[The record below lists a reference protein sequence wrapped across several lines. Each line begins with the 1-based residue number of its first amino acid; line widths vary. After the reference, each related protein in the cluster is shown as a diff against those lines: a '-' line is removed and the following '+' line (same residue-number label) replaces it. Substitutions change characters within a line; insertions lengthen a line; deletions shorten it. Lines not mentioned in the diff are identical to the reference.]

1 MILFQILKE
10 NLKKVIK
17 MFSKTR
23 RTLFILFLVKTS
35 FLLVT
40 PVALANTSHSVCQ
53 TPSLTIPNNNSTG
66 VSDTLTISDSGKI
79 TDINVIIDANHGHLG
94 ELIFRLEHEGTTV
107 TLLEKPGLSDTAPK
121 GCYGQNIAN
130 LTVDDEGTR
139 GLQNDCRSYDPGY
152 ENTVSYQPKD
162 SLSRFDDK
170 NITGDWTL
178 TVSDNYDFNSKE
190 GTLNKWC
197 IKYERVSQAD
207 FSSTL
212 SPGST
217 IVFNDKPIVDEG
229 QIAHYSFDIS
239 ESANIED
246 LIIYSADITG
256 THASDFE
263 LIDPDPSVFP
273 FTIQLGTTQ
282 TFKLA
287 CEPSAGGE
295 HTAILTLK
303 TNVTAFPTITYPLS
317 CTGLAASYY
326 SSTMTG
332 STLNL
337 GEAEVNTAV
346 SQTVDIQETSGLR
359 DLILKS
365 ATITG
370 NSSHKDDFE
379 IVNPTTFPHTIA
391 KGNTTPFQFEV
402 KCTPSVGGK
411 RKADLTLTTNDPVH
425 QTINYKLEC
434 TGLAPVY
441 KSRTV
446 TPNQTFRLGS
456 SEPGNSTTRSLDIRN
471 TGTTDLE
478 VSFLGFTGD
487 GASIFSINLS
497 VSLSISPWKTE
508 TLTVQCKPVDEKL
521 YTATLQLATTDP
533 SQPTVDYPVTCEG
546 SNVSMPL
553 YESMPSPGKTISFGS
568 QVVGKT
574 LDKTIE
580 ILELGNDTLKVSLDT
595 PALTGHQD
603 DFSVGT
609 AFPIDII
616 DGGSAATVTVQCKPT
631 KGGLRTATLN
641 LMSND
646 ASNLKIIYTLKC
658 RGKAAGYSSTPFSSG
673 ETLDFGKKP
682 VGQTLNQT
690 IEIQEIGDADLTVD
704 LATTAIS
711 GAHAKDFEIMSP
723 NFPITIANNSGDKIN
738 VTVQCRPGDIG
749 ERTAKLHLTSND
761 PLNPTP
767 TYFLKCSG
775 QERVGPAYAST
786 PLPDGEPINFGSTPV
801 GVPVTQT
808 FDIKEVGTS
817 VLDVGLDKPDYL
829 TGDHADDFSV
839 KLPEPDTFDIN
850 SFFIRD
856 GDPSQMITL
865 ECKPS
870 SEGKR
875 KAILHLISSDS
886 LNPKPTYQ
894 LECTGTA
901 PIPTPDYSSTPAPG
915 SKLDFG
921 SPKMGATATQTIEI
935 QEVGDADLTVDLGS
949 LTGESDF
956 TIVSPSSAITIADGG
971 AAQIVTLQ
979 CQPSSVGKKTAQL
992 KLTSN
997 DPNNATLLYD
1007 LECTG
1012 TSATLPTP
1020 PTPSTPSSPITEE
1033 DSKGSAPS
1041 TKTLIVEL
1049 AGKGKGRVK
1058 SEPLGIDCDSDDQ
1071 RCYSAYDITTLVSL
1085 HVEAAP
1091 GSVFDHWEACSD
1103 GQILMINHHACVVYF
1118 KLLQGTLT
1126 VTTVGNGQVSSL
1138 PVGIDCG
1145 NSGDSCRH
1153 TYEGG
1158 PLVTLTAIPDAGW
1171 QFEGWTGQCDDR
1183 GSVTLLSDKRCEATF
1198 VQKMV
1203 QPPTVPVD
1211 AQVNVAIAGK
1221 GKGRI
1226 KSQPAGIDC
1235 GIDCIADYAPNTV
1248 VSLTATP
1255 IDNSIFTH
1263 WEGDC
1268 SGTSNPI
1275 RVNLDQAKSC
1285 NAYFALPSVKPALF
1299 HTLTVE
1305 KIGKGR
1311 VMSTS
1316 KGINCGEICSASYT
1330 HNTQLNLMAIPD
1342 TGFEFTGFSG
1352 NCAADGHL
1360 ILDTNQYCVATF
1372 VPINKAGSLQ
1382 FSQSE
1387 VIVNEEITQLVVTVT
1402 RTGDSEGA
1410 VSVDYVS
1417 SDETALQG
1425 ADYTAVNGTLQW
1437 EDGDYANKTFTVVI
1451 HDDGET
1457 EETESLRLTLSNVK
1471 GGAALALSTVDVIIY
1486 DNDSLVP
1493 SISVNY
1499 TLTVTKTGTGTG
1511 AVNSLNTGIICGD
1524 HCTQVYPSETKV
1536 ILIAQAE
1543 SGSRFIGWD
1552 GACHGNNSPFSVTLT
1567 ADRICEA
1574 KFDLTLED
1582 TTTSSTPESDLE
1594 PENATTSPTPESP
1607 VPETPPTL
1615 SDDKT
1620 ISPDH
1625 SSGSSSC
1632 LVTGTRI
1639 DGVVCNLRGK
1649 QLENV
1654 TIGSDASLSNMVL
1667 KGTIN
1672 NQGWISNATLLP
1684 NSSLTGGILTGY
1696 ITNQGTLTDIE
1707 FRGALLTG
1715 GMLAKHIINN
1725 SSVGGTLQD
1734 VDLAEDAEITGG
1746 KVAGKISGDPKG
1758 TARLNNLMVTSGS
1771 CLTDVIIGEDVE
1783 LAEDVKY
1790 GPGVKLIADPDF
1802 IPDITFICLPMQA
1815 NGQTFKNV
1823 VIEPEGELAN
1833 AVLAGTIENKG
1844 EASDIT
1850 LQADSELTGGK
1861 LRGEITNQ
1869 GTLTDIHLQDGEVT
1883 GGTLAGDIKN
1893 DAVIQEVS
1901 LAPNTTIRG
1910 GKLQGPIIGISSDA
1924 GQPARLESLS
1934 IGSGSHLENVIVGD
1948 KVTFSKEV
1956 TLKNVTIDKKGRIS
1970 RGLLEGTIQNE
1981 GRISNATLQKDSH
1994 LIGGILSGEITNH
2007 GTIEDARFYGKRLSG
2022 GILAGTLKN
2031 GKKSIIEDVV
2041 LAPNAQ
2047 IIQGQMQ
2054 GSIQGD
2060 AEQPARLDGVTI
2072 GASAQVSN
2080 VILDGKNVNNEGTIA
2095 DAEFRGLLMTGGTLS
2110 DNIRNTMG
2118 GTIKDVS
2125 LAPNTTISG
2134 GNLQGDIIG
2143 DRSAPALLENVFIA
2157 GGSYLENVVIGDNV
2171 TLAKNVILGPGVS
2184 YKNKKQVETEQEEP
2198 VEVLTALRLKPN
2210 GSLQEEKEADFVIN
2224 IRSHDE
2230 VVPNH
2235 AMLSYL
2241 EAEWLHLSSTIQ
2253 IVPEEVDQAAELI
2266 VAAIHQDDT
2275 IEAFSMR
2282 DGKKWIPWDNDLSS
2296 LETAQIYPHL
2306 PNSLEDVFVYEG
2318 DLTDIAPETTFMSNG
2333 HLLSLIDTAGEYTF
2347 TVGYRLIDGSIV
2359 FNGLEPIH
2367 FFVERAPAS
2376 CILYALH
2383 DGGLN
2388 NSQVI
2393 LIDLSAG
2400 LHGNMQAL
2408 GPKRKGRDM
2417 EGMAL
2422 DPSDSEFLLASAGDH
2437 ARVKNETT
2445 GQFEE
2450 PDGYLYRIHR
2460 ETGELEI
2467 IGPTGF
2473 DKVAGLAINPA
2484 DQTLWGWGRNNEKY
2498 HEWSGMIRI
2507 DPISGMGTPIKQF
2520 DYNLYDMGALAWS
2533 YDGSQLYT
2541 ASDEHLWVYDP
2552 ETQELEIACEHVDDG
2567 KIEGLDLQPNGFL
2580 LVGVDRGGQNNQE
2593 TSILAYD
2600 PVNCNIVHKR
2610 VYDGLRYNDIESIV
2624 WPASQCNDM
2633 SWLSDQESEVSEP

>member
-1 MILFQILKE
+1 M
-10 NLKKVIK
+10 
-17 MFSKTR
+17 
-23 RTLFILFLVKTS
+23 
-35 FLLVT
+35 
-40 PVALANTSHSVCQ
+40 
-53 TPSLTIPNNNSTG
+53 
-66 VSDTLTISDSGKI
+66 
-79 TDINVIIDANHGHLG
+79 
-94 ELIFRLEHEGTTV
+94 
-107 TLLEKPGLSDTAPK
+107 
-121 GCYGQNIAN
+121 
-130 LTVDDEGTR
+130 
-139 GLQNDCRSYDPGY
+139 
-152 ENTVSYQPKD
+152 
-162 SLSRFDDK
+162 
-170 NITGDWTL
+170 
-178 TVSDNYDFNSKE
+178 
-190 GTLNKWC
+190 
-197 IKYERVSQAD
+197 
-207 FSSTL
+207 
-212 SPGST
+212 
-217 IVFNDKPIVDEG
+217 
-229 QIAHYSFDIS
+229 
-239 ESANIED
+239 
-246 LIIYSADITG
+246 
-256 THASDFE
+256 
-263 LIDPDPSVFP
+263 
-273 FTIQLGTTQ
+273 
-282 TFKLA
+282 
-287 CEPSAGGE
+287 
-295 HTAILTLK
+295 
-303 TNVTAFPTITYPLS
+303 
-317 CTGLAASYY
+317 
-326 SSTMTG
+326 
-332 STLNL
+332 
-337 GEAEVNTAV
+337 
-346 SQTVDIQETSGLR
+346 
-359 DLILKS
+359 
-365 ATITG
+365 
-370 NSSHKDDFE
+370 
-379 IVNPTTFPHTIA
+379 
-391 KGNTTPFQFEV
+391 
-402 KCTPSVGGK
+402 
-411 RKADLTLTTNDPVH
+411 
-425 QTINYKLEC
+425 
-434 TGLAPVY
+434 
-441 KSRTV
+441 
-446 TPNQTFRLGS
+446 
-456 SEPGNSTTRSLDIRN
+456 
-471 TGTTDLE
+471 
-478 VSFLGFTGD
+478 
-487 GASIFSINLS
+487 
-497 VSLSISPWKTE
+497 
-508 TLTVQCKPVDEKL
+508 
-521 YTATLQLATTDP
+521 
-533 SQPTVDYPVTCEG
+533 TCEG
-546 SNVSMPL
+546 SNASMPL
-553 YESMPSPGKTISFGS
+553 YDSTPFPGKTIYFGS

-574 LDKTIE
+574 LDKTFE
-580 ILELGNDTLKVSLDT
+580 IRELGNDTLKVSLDT
-595 PALTGHQD
+595 PVLTGHQD

-609 AFPIDII
+609 AFPIDIV
-616 DGGSAATVTVQCKPT
+616 DGDNPATITVHCHPT
-631 KGGLRTATLN
+631 RGGLRTATLN

-646 ASNLKIIYTLKC
+646 ASNLKITYTLNC
-658 RGKAAGYSSTPFSSG
+658 RGKAAGYNSTPFSSG
-673 ETLDFGKKP
+673 DTLDFGKKP
-682 VGQTLNQT
+682 VGQTLNKT
-690 IEIQEIGDADLTVD
+690 FEIQEIGDADLTVD

-711 GAHAKDFEIMSP
+711 GNESKDFEIISP
-723 NFPITIANNSGDKIN
+723 TFPITIADKSGDQIT

-749 ERTAKLHLTSND
+749 ERTAQLNLTSND

-767 TYFLKCSG
+767 TYSLKCSG
-775 QERVGPAYAST
+775 QERVGPGYAST

-808 FDIKEVGTS
+808 FEIKEVGTS
-817 VLDVGLDKPDYL
+817 VLDVDLNKPDYL
-829 TGDHADDFSV
+829 TGDHADNFSV
-839 KLPEPDTFDIN
+839 KNPDTFP
-850 SFFIRD
+850 FFIAND
-856 GDPSQMITL
+856 GPSKTITL

-870 SEGKR
+870 AEGKR
-875 KAILHLISSDS
+875 KATLHLTSTDS
-886 LNPKPTYQ
+886 LNPKPSYQ

-901 PIPTPDYSSTPAPG
+901 PLPTQGYSSTPAPG
-915 SKLDFG
+915 STLDFG
-921 SPKMGATATQTIEI
+921 SPKVGTAVTQTIDI

-949 LTGESDF
+949 LTGDSDF
-956 TIVSPSSAITIADGG
+956 TIVSPSSAVTIADGG

-979 CQPSSVGKKTAQL
+979 CEPATVGKKTGQL

-1012 TSATLPTP
+1012 TSTTS
-1020 PTPSTPSSPITEE
+1020 PTPSTPSIPSSPITEE

-1041 TKTLIVEL
+1041 RKTLIVEL

-1071 RCYSAYDITTLVSL
+1071 SCYSAYDITTLVSL

-1118 KLLQGTLT
+1118 KLLEGTLT

-1198 VQKMV
+1198 VRAQPV
-1203 QPPTVPVD
+1203 QVD
-1211 AQVNVAIAGK
+1211 SQVNLAVAIAGK
-1221 GKGRI
+1221 GKGWI

-1235 GIDCIADYAPNTV
+1235 GIDCIADYAPDTV
-1248 VSLTATP
+1248 LSLTATP
-1255 IDNSIFTH
+1255 VDNGIFTH

-1285 NAYFALPSVKPALF
+1285 KAYFALPSVKPALF

-1316 KGINCGEICSASYT
+1316 KGINCGDVCSASYT

-1342 TGFEFTGFSG
+1342 TGFQFTGFSG
-1352 NCAADGHL
+1352 DCAAEAHL
-1360 ILDTNQYCVATF
+1360 ILETNQYCIATF

-1387 VIVNEEITQLVVTVT
+1387 VIVSEEITQIVVTVT

-1437 EDGDYANKTFTVVI
+1437 EDGEYANQTFTVVI

-1471 GGAALALSTVDVIIY
+1471 GGAVLALSTVDVIIY
-1486 DNDSLVP
+1486 DNDSFVP
-1493 SISVNY
+1493 SIPVNY

-1511 AVNSLNTGIICGD
+1511 AVNSLNTGITCGD

-1543 SGSRFIGWD
+1543 SGSRFMGWD
-1552 GACHGNNSPFSVTLT
+1552 GACYGNNSPFSITLT
-1567 ADRICEA
+1567 AVRFCEA
-1574 KFDLTLED
+1574 RFDLALED
-1582 TTTSSTPESDLE
+1582 ATTSLIPESDLE

-1615 SDDKT
+1615 SDEMT

-1632 LVTGTRI
+1632 LVIGSQI
-1639 DGVVCNLRGK
+1639 DGVVCNLKGK

-1654 TIGSDASLSNMVL
+1654 TIGSDASLSNLAL
-1667 KGTIN
+1667 KGTNN
-1672 NQGWISNATLLP
+1672 NQGWIANTTLLP

-1707 FRGALLTG
+1707 FRGILLEG
-1715 GMLAKHIINN
+1715 GTLEGLIINN

-1746 KVAGKISGDPKG
+1746 KVAGKISGDAKG
-1758 TARLNNLMVTSGS
+1758 PARLNNLTVTSGS
-1771 CLTDVIIGEDVE
+1771 CLTDVIIGEEVE

-1802 IPDITFICLPMQA
+1802 TPDITFICRPVQA

-1850 LQADSELTGGK
+1850 LQADSELTGGR
-1861 LRGEITNQ
+1861 LTGEITNQ

-1883 GGTLAGDIKN
+1883 GGTLAGDIEN
-1893 DAVIQEVS
+1893 EGVIQDVS
-1901 LAPNTTIRG
+1901 LAANTTIRG

-1924 GQPARLESLS
+1924 GQAALLESLS
-1934 IGSGSHLENVIVGD
+1934 IDSGSHLENVIVGD

-2007 GTIEDARFYGKRLSG
+2007 GTIEDAKFYGKRLSG
-2022 GILAGTLKN
+2022 GILAGTMKN

-2041 LAPNAQ
+2041 LAPNAH
-2047 IIQGQMQ
+2047 IIQGHLQ

-2060 AEQPARLDGVTI
+2060 VEQPARLDGVTI
-2072 GASAQVSN
+2072 GASAEVSN
-2080 VILDGKNVNNEGTIA
+2080 VILDGKNVTNEGRISN
-2095 DAEFRGLLMTGGTLS
+2095 AEFRGLLMTGGTLS
-2110 DNIRNTMG
+2110 DNIINTMG

-2143 DRSAPALLENVFIA
+2143 DSSAPALLENLFIA

-2184 YKNKKQVETEQEEP
+2184 YKNKKPVETEAEEP
-2198 VEVLTALRLKPN
+2198 EDVLTALRLKPD
-2210 GSLQEEKEADFVIN
+2210 GSLQKEKEADFVIE

-2230 VVPNH
+2230 LVPNH

-2241 EAEWLHLSSTIQ
+2241 ESEWLQLSSTILV
-2253 IVPEEVDQAAELI
+2253 VPEEVDQAAELLV
-2266 VAAIHQDDT
+2266 VAKHEDDT

-2282 DGKKWIPWDNDLSS
+2282 DGKKWLVWDNDLNS
-2296 LETAQIYPHL
+2296 LEPAEIYPHL
-2306 PNSLEDVFVYEG
+2306 PNILDNVLIYEG

-2333 HLLSLIDTAGEYTF
+2333 HQLSLIDTAGEYTF
-2347 TVGYRLIDGSIV
+2347 TVGYRLKNGSIV

-2367 FFVERAPAS
+2367 FFVERAATS

-2388 NSQVI
+2388 NSQAI

-2580 LVGVDRGGQNNQE
+2580 LVGVDRKGQNHRE

-2600 PVNCNIVHKR
+2600 PVNCKIVHKR
-2610 VYDGLRYNDIESIV
+2610 VYEGMRYDDIESIV